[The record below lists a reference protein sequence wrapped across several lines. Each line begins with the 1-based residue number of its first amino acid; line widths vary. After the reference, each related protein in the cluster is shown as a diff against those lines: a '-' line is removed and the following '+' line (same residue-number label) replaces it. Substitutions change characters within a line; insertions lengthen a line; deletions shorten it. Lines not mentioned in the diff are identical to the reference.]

1 VNSPDPWLPRAAEG
15 EDEFI
20 PMGGIVKVLALDLS
34 KSRTGWA
41 CWERGWQFAKFGS
54 WQLGSEYSSDGM
66 VFARVHERLSEHHQ
80 VFGFDRVY
88 FEEAINPANLGGH
101 TNIGTLKLL
110 SGIAAH
116 AESFCYAYGIPV
128 CAVNVARWRKDFL
141 SADLV
146 RDTKAKAKAL
156 RNAGQ
161 SKAGATGEL
170 KSLTIERCR
179 QLGMNPRFSDE
190 ADAIGL
196 LDYALD
202 FHEHVTPP
210 WRSAE
215 VLRPPLGAAQ

>member
-1 VNSPDPWLPRAAEG
+1 
-15 EDEFI
+15 
-20 PMGGIVKVLALDLS
+20 MKVLALDLS
-34 KSRTGWA
+34 KTRTGWA
-41 CWERGWQFAKFGS
+41 GWQKGWDSPRFGS

-66 VFARVHERLSEHHQ
+66 VFGKVHERLSEHWQ

-116 AESFCYAYGIPV
+116 VESFCYAYSIPV
-128 CAVNVARWRKDFL
+128 CAVNVSRWRSDFL
-141 SADLV
+141 GKMV
-146 RDTKAKAKAL
+146 VKDTKAKAKAL

-170 KSLTIERCR
+170 KSLTMERCR
-179 QLGMNPRFSDE
+179 QLGLSPRYNDE
-190 ADAIGL
+190 ADAIGI

-210 WRSAE
+210 WRAGE